1 MKGIFII
8 LLIAGAGFYFFGKQ
22 SSEIRQDITVKELK
36 DRLATEKVS
45 SGQAEI
51 AFRNAVI
58 NLCEINGVNPKSG
71 FGTTEQCL
79 IRFES
84 ASLGCFDKINGFS
97 SKEYSDSREFEKDF
111 SLYFRCVGNQ
121 L

>member
-8 LLIAGAGFYFFGKQ
+8 LLIAGAGFYVFQGG
-22 SSEIRQDITVKELK
+22 STEIRDDITVKELK
-36 DRLATEKVS
+36 DKLASETVS
-45 SGQAEI
+45 SEHAEV

-58 NLCEINGVNPKSG
+58 NMCEINGVDQKNG

-79 IRFES
+79 SRFEA
-84 ASLGCFDKINGFS
+84 ASLGCFDDISGFR

-111 SLYFRCVGNQ
+111 SEYFHCTANQ